1 MPGNHRDLCV
11 RDIPP
16 FGLNDGFGF
25 SLADGIS
32 GQVFEDI
39 AWSSEGSTLNEF
51 PLFHHMMDSGEE
63 FSVGHG
69 TDGLGMGMSGF
80 SFGVV
85 ECSELD
91 IPFIGIFSSE
101 IEVSF
106 VSVRAH
112 LTDMGTF
119 GLFISGASGNGIET
133 SEASVFG
140 KTVKAINVSH
150 TGLDAGSE
158 NMLDTG

>member
-1 MPGNHRDLCV
+1 
-11 RDIPP
+11 
-16 FGLNDGFGF
+16 
-25 SLADGIS
+25 
-32 GQVFEDI
+32 
-39 AWSSEGSTLNEF
+39 
-51 PLFHHMMDSGEE
+51 MMDSGEE

-69 TDGLGMGMSGF
+69 TDGLGMGMPGF

-101 IEVSF
+101 IQVSF
-106 VSVRAH
+106 VSVRIH

-119 GLFISGASGNGIET
+119 GLFISGTFGYGIEA

-140 KTVKAINVSH
+140 KTVKAIDVPH

-158 NMLDTG
+158 NMLDTGQ